1 MENREGW
8 AWSFAIAFFIVLFF
22 MLNEI
27 RVLNNDYHETLE
39 KNQEL
44 CSLLNRVIL
53 IANNDSELLEYN
65 SNMTFTRLSTM
76 DCDNI

>member
-1 MENREGW
+1 MENREQW
-8 AWSFAIAFFIVLFF
+8 AWSLAIAFFMIFF
-22 MLNEI
+22 LMLNEL
-27 RVLNNDYHETLE
+27 RVLNNDNHEMQE